1 MQAEPR
7 PLNAQDRWGFNE
19 GTHSTLYEVLGAHL
33 ESGGTTF
40 RVWAP
45 AASRV
50 GVFGDFTE
58 WSEPI
63 DLVGDPSGVWSGFV
77 EGAGHGDV
85 YKYRITGPDGGDPFD
100 KADPVAFKAEEPPR
114 TGSVI
119 WDTSYT
125 WCDDEWMRDR
135 GTRNALD
142 APISIY
148 EMHLGSWRYEPGG
161 YRAIARQL
169 VEYVVETG
177 FTHVEILPVMEHP
190 FYGSWGYQC
199 TGYFASTSRYG
210 DPEDFM
216 FLVDQLHQAGVGVIL
231 DWVPSH
237 FPSDSHGLGLF
248 DGTHLYEH
256 ADPREGYHPDWDS
269 LIFNYGRHEVGSFLL
284 SSAMYWLGIYHA
296 DGIRV
301 DAVASMLYRDYSRK
315 EGEWV
320 RNEFGG
326 RENLEAIS
334 FLQMLNR
341 TAFGTYP
348 GIQMF
353 AEESTAFPSVTA
365 PVEVG
370 GLGFGEKWDMGW
382 MNDTLSYIERDPI
395 HRSHHH
401 SELSFRMMYA
411 FSENFTLPLSHDEV
425 VHGKGSLFAKQPGDR
440 WQKFAGLRLLFGYQ
454 WAQPGKKLVF
464 MGSEFAVEDEWNHEG
479 ELDWALLADDAH
491 RGVLAWVTDLNGL
504 LKSNTALSD
513 LDNDPAGFRWVVGDD
528 AANSVYVFLR
538 LSREDEPVLFAANF
552 TPVVHENYRVGVPVA
567 GEWHEVLNS
576 DDLRYGGSGV
586 MNGSVTAEQ
595 VSMHGYDQ
603 SLEIAIPPLAAVFL
617 SPSPLSGGRQ
627 RSASDDAGG

>member
-19 GTHSTLYEVLGAHL
+19 GTHSTLFEVLGAHL
-33 ESGGTTF
+33 EPGGTTF

-50 GVFGDFTE
+50 CVIGDFPG
-58 WSEPI
+58 WSAPV

-77 EGAGHGDV
+77 AGAGHGDV
-85 YKYRITGPDGGDPFD
+85 YKYRITGPDGGEPFD

-119 WDTSYT
+119 WDSSYA
-125 WCDDEWMRDR
+125 WGDDDWMRER
-135 GTRNALD
+135 GARNALD

-169 VEYVVETG
+169 VEYIVEVG

-199 TGYFASTSRYG
+199 TGYFAPTSRYG

-237 FPSDSHGLGLF
+237 FPSDAHGLGLF

-256 ADPREGYHPDWDS
+256 ADPREGYHQDWDS
-269 LIFNYGRHEVGSFLL
+269 LIFNYGRNEVGSFLL

-320 RNEFGG
+320 RNKFGG

-341 TAFGTYP
+341 TAFGAHP

-365 PVEVG
+365 PVDVG

-382 MNDTLSYIERDPI
+382 MNDTLTYVERDPI

-425 VHGKGSLFAKQPGDR
+425 VHGKGSLFSKQPGDR

-464 MGSEFAVEDEWNHEG
+464 MGSEFGVEDEWNHEG
-479 ELDWALLADDAH
+479 ELDWGLLGHEEH
-491 RGVLAWVTDLNGL
+491 RGTLDWITDLNEFL
-504 LKSNTALSD
+504 RSNPALYD
-513 LDNDPAGFRWVVGDD
+513 LDNEPEGFRWVVGDD
-528 AANSVYVFLR
+528 AKNSVYVFLR
-538 LSREDEPVLFAANF
+538 LSEKGDPVLFVANF
-552 TPVVHENYRVGVPVA
+552 TPVVHANYRVGVPVA
-567 GEWHEVLNS
+567 GEWHEELNS
-576 DDLRYGGSGV
+576 DDTAYGGSGV
-586 MNGSVTAEQ
+586 VNRSVATDEI
-595 VSMHGYDQ
+595 STHGYDN
-603 SLEIAIPPLAAVFL
+603 SLELTIPPLAAMFL
-617 SPSPLSGGRQ
+617 APAPVEP
-627 RSASDDAGG
+627 RSAV

>member
-1 MQAEPR
+1 MWCGGDGYVVRMQAEPR

-33 ESGGTTF
+33 EQGGTTF

-50 GVFGDFTE
+50 CVIGDFTG
-58 WSEPI
+58 WSVPV
-63 DLVGDPSGVWSGFV
+63 DLIGDPSGVWSGFV
-77 EGAGHGDV
+77 AGAGHGDV
-85 YKYRITGPDGGDPFD
+85 YKYRITGPDGGEPFD

-119 WDTSYT
+119 WDASYG
-125 WCDDEWMRDR
+125 WGDDDWMRER
-135 GTRNALD
+135 GARNALD

-169 VEYVVETG
+169 VEYVVEVG

-199 TGYFASTSRYG
+199 TGYFAPTSRYG
-210 DPEDFM
+210 DPEDLM

-237 FPSDSHGLGLF
+237 FPADAHGLGLF

-256 ADPREGYHPDWDS
+256 GDPREGYHPDWDS
-269 LIFNYGRHEVGSFLL
+269 LIFNYGRNEVGSFLL

-341 TAFGTYP
+341 TVFGAHP

-365 PVEVG
+365 PVDVG

-382 MNDTLSYIERDPI
+382 MNDTLTYIGRDPI

-401 SELSFRMMYA
+401 FELSFRMMYA

-425 VHGKGSLFAKQPGDR
+425 VHGKGSLLAKQPGDR

-454 WAQPGKKLVF
+454 WAQTGKKLVF
-464 MGSEFAVEDEWNHEG
+464 MGSEFGVEDEWNHEG
-479 ELDWALLADDAH
+479 ELAWALLTDDEH

-504 LKSNTALSD
+504 LRSTPALYE
-513 LDNDPAGFRWVVGDD
+513 LDNEPAGFRWVVGDD
-528 AANSVYVFLR
+528 AENSVYVFLR
-538 LSREDEPVLFAANF
+538 FSGDGEPILFAANF
-552 TPVVHENYRVGVPVA
+552 TRVVHENYRVGVPVA
-567 GEWHEVLNS
+567 GVWREVLNS
-576 DDLRYGGSGV
+576 DDAAYGGSGV
-586 MNGSVTAEQ
+586 VNRSVTTDE
-595 VSMHGYDQ
+595 VSTHGYDY
-603 SLEIAIPPLAAVFL
+603 SLELTIPPLAAVFL
-617 SPSPLSGGRQ
+617 SPAAPPPP
-627 RSASDDAGG
+627 

>member
-7 PLNAQDRWGFNE
+7 PLSAEDRWGFNE
-19 GTHSTLYEVLGAHL
+19 GTHATLYDVLGAHP

-45 AASRV
+45 SASRV
-50 GVFGDFTE
+50 GVIGDFTG
-58 WSEPI
+58 WSEPV
-63 DLVGDPSGVWSGFV
+63 DLVADPSGVWSGFV
-77 EGAGHGDV
+77 EAAGHGDV
-85 YKYRITGPDGGDPFD
+85 YKYRISGPDGGDPFD

-119 WDTSYT
+119 WDTAYT
-125 WCDDEWMRDR
+125 WGDDDWMHDR
-135 GTRNALD
+135 GARNALD

-161 YRAIARQL
+161 YRAIAHQL
-169 VEYVVETG
+169 VEYMLETG

-210 DPEDFM
+210 DPQDLM
-216 FLVDQLHQAGVGVIL
+216 YLVEQLHRAGIGVIL

-237 FPSDSHGLGLF
+237 FPDDAHGLGMF

-256 ADPREGYHPDWDS
+256 VDPKEGYHPDWDS
-269 LIFNYGRHEVGSFLL
+269 LIFNHGRYEVRSFLL
-284 SSAMYWLGIYHA
+284 SSAMFWLGKYHA

-315 EGEWV
+315 QGEWV
-320 RNEFGG
+320 PNEFGG

-334 FLQMLNR
+334 FLQMLNT
-341 TAFGTYP
+341 TAFGTHP

-353 AEESTAFPSVTA
+353 AEESTAFPSVTS
-365 PVEVG
+365 PVETG

-382 MNDTLSYIERDPI
+382 MNDTLRYVEREPV

-425 VHGKGSLFAKQPGDR
+425 VYGKGSLFSKQPGDR

-454 WAQPGKKLVF
+454 WAEPGKKLVF
-464 MGSEFAVEDEWNHEG
+464 MGGEFGVEDEWNHEG
-479 ELDWALLADDAH
+479 ELEWGLLANDEH
-491 RGVLAWVTDLNGL
+491 RGVLQWVTDLNEL
-504 LKSNTALSD
+504 LRSNGALSD

-528 AANSVYVFLR
+528 ARNSVYVFLR
-538 LSREDEPVLFAANF
+538 LSYDRDTVLFIANF
-552 TPVVHENYRVGVPVA
+552 TPVVHASYRVGVPVS
-567 GEWHEVLNS
+567 GEWREALNS
-576 DDLRYGGSGV
+576 DDLVYGGSGV
-586 MNGSVTAEQ
+586 VNGSVIADEIST
-595 VSMHGYDQ
+595 HGYDH
-603 SLEIAIPPLAAVFL
+603 SLELTIPPLAAVFL
-617 SPSPLSGGRQ
+617 VPAPR
-627 RSASDDAGG
+627 

>member
-1 MQAEPR
+1 MWSGCDGYVVRMQGEPR

-33 ESGGTTF
+33 EPGGTTF

-50 GVFGDFTE
+50 CVIGDFTG
-58 WSEPI
+58 WSEPV

-77 EGAGHGDV
+77 AGAGHGDV
-85 YKYRITGPDGGDPFD
+85 YKYRITGPDGGEPFD

-119 WDTSYT
+119 WDTSYA
-125 WCDDEWMRDR
+125 WGDGDWMRER
-135 GTRNALD
+135 GARNALD

-169 VEYVVETG
+169 VEYIVKVG

-199 TGYFASTSRYG
+199 TGYFAPTSRYG

-216 FLVDQLHQAGVGVIL
+216 FLVDQLHQAGIGVIL

-237 FPSDSHGLGLF
+237 FPSDLHGLGLF

-256 ADPREGYHPDWDS
+256 GDPREGYHPDWDS
-269 LIFNYGRHEVGSFLL
+269 LIFNYGRNEVGSFLL

-320 RNEFGG
+320 RNKFGG

-341 TAFGTYP
+341 TVFGAHP
-348 GIQMF
+348 GIAMF

-365 PVEVG
+365 PVDVG
-370 GLGFGEKWDMGW
+370 GLGFSEKWDMGW
-382 MNDTLSYIERDPI
+382 MNDTLTYIERDPI

-425 VHGKGSLFAKQPGDR
+425 VHGKGSLFSKQPGDR

-454 WAQPGKKLVF
+454 WAQTGKKLVF
-464 MGSEFAVEDEWNHEG
+464 MGSEFGVEDEWNHEG
-479 ELDWALLADDAH
+479 ELDWGLLAHEEH
-491 RGVLAWVTDLNGL
+491 RGILDWITDLNGFL
-504 LKSNTALSD
+504 RSNPALYD
-513 LDNDPAGFRWVVGDD
+513 LDNEPAGFRWVVGDD
-528 AANSVYVFLR
+528 AKNSVYVFLR
-538 LSREDEPVLFAANF
+538 FSGEGDPVLFVANF
-552 TPVVHENYRVGVPVA
+552 TPVVHENYRVGVPIA
-567 GEWHEVLNS
+567 GVWHEELNS
-576 DDLRYGGSGV
+576 DDTAYGGSGV
-586 MNGSVTAEQ
+586 VNRSVTTDEI
-595 VSMHGYDQ
+595 STHGYDN
-603 SLEIAIPPLAAVFL
+603 SLELTIPPLAAVFL
-617 SPSPLSGGRQ
+617 TPRPL
-627 RSASDDAGG
+627 

>member
-33 ESGGTTF
+33 EQGGTTF

-50 GVFGDFTE
+50 GVVGDFTG
-58 WSEPI
+58 WSEPV

-119 WDTSYT
+119 WDASYT
-125 WCDDEWMRDR
+125 WGDDDWMRER
-135 GTRNALD
+135 GARNALD

-169 VEYVVETG
+169 VDYVVEVG

-199 TGYFASTSRYG
+199 TGYFAPTSRYG

-216 FLVDQLHQAGVGVIL
+216 FLVDHLHRAGVGVIL

-237 FPSDSHGLGLF
+237 FPSDLHGLALF

-269 LIFNYGRHEVGSFLL
+269 LIFNYGRNEVGSFLL
-284 SSAMYWLGIYHA
+284 SSAMYWLGAYHA

-341 TAFGTYP
+341 TVFGAHP
-348 GIQMF
+348 GVQMF

-365 PVEVG
+365 PVDAG

-382 MNDTLSYIERDPI
+382 MNDTLTYIERDPI

-425 VHGKGSLFAKQPGDR
+425 VHGKGSLLSKQPGDR

-454 WAQPGKKLVF
+454 WAQTGKKLVF
-464 MGSEFAVEDEWNHEG
+464 MGSEFGVEDEWNHEG
-479 ELDWALLADDAH
+479 ELAWGLLADDEH
-491 RGVLAWVTDLNGL
+491 RGVLAWVTDLNEL
-504 LKSNTALSD
+504 LRSNAALSD
-513 LDNDPAGFRWVVGDD
+513 LDNDPGGFRWVVGDD

-538 LSREDEPVLFAANF
+538 LSREGEPVLFAANF
-552 TPVVHENYRVGVPVA
+552 TPVVHENYRVGVPAA
-567 GEWHEVLNS
+567 GEWLEVLNS
-576 DDLRYGGSGV
+576 DDLAYGGSGV
-586 MNGSVTAEQ
+586 TNGTLTADEM
-595 VSMHGYDQ
+595 SMHGYDF
-603 SLEIAIPPLAAVFL
+603 SLELTIPPLAAVFL
-617 SPSPLSGGRQ
+617 SPGPRSP
-627 RSASDDAGG
+627 